1 MEVDEPTSSFKLE
14 LRLAAD
20 MTRLQDVLLIKNI
33 DIYEL
38 NALEAEADSL
48 FRY

>member
-1 MEVDEPTSSFKLE
+1 MVVDEPTSSLKLE

-20 MTRLQDVLLIKNI
+20 MGRLQDVLLIKNI

-38 NALEAEADSL
+38 NALEAEAKEL
-48 FRY
+48 FNN